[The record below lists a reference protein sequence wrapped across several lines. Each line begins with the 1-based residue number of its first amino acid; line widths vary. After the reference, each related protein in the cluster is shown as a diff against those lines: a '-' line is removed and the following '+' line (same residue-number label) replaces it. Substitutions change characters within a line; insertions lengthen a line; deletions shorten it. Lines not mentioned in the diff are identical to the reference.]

1 MVTENKLR
9 IEVGSEANR
18 SRKKRGAKEVEEVNV
33 DQTNTK
39 KKQKLDRELSLR
51 SRCHKVLKSLKE
63 EWFGWR
69 FENLVTDNPDYFSAI
84 SKPMDFVTIKS
95 KLDKNLY
102 VNTVREFPEDVRL
115 VFANAVRYYPPEN
128 MLHKNAK
135 RLKKIFE
142 IRWESVKK
150 KLASEVSRIEQKDN
164 PESKSDQG
172 SKGFAMTMPLSP
184 KKALRAATIRIR
196 FSDAIVKARYRKLID
211 ESSNKADVMMRMKKE
226 KQLLETRERQVK
238 ATVEA
243 ETRAA
248 RLKAVREE
256 RLAREKLEE
265 EAKSNFEDH
274 LETDKE
280 IVKLCGGSYL
290 ARTRCLKDLG
300 LVLRIDYWPELE
312 EIKEEGEI

>member
-9 IEVGSEANR
+9 IQVGSEANR

-39 KKQKLDRELSLR
+39 KKQKLDRELSLC
-51 SRCHKVLKSLKE
+51 SQCHDVLKSLKV

-69 FENLVTDNPDYFSAI
+69 FEKLVTDDPDYFSAL

-164 PESKSDQG
+164 LESKSDQG

-196 FSDAIVKARYRKLID
+196 FSDAIVKARYSKLID

-226 KQLLETRERQVK
+226 KQLLERRERQVK
-238 ATVEA
+238 ATIEA
-243 ETRAA
+243 ETSAA

-274 LETDKE
+274 LETEKE

-290 ARTRCLKDLG
+290 ARTRCLKELG